1 MFRCIGSG
9 LSIVHTALET
19 FVENPSR
26 LDFDRS
32 RFGRRAPSH
41 TSCQS
46 HNSTRSQSPCGTS
59 EMEQRRDR
67 RQWQLAKDHEAS
79 RPDRQFDAQVDELE
93 ARIIDGIENRKVA
106 VPDGTNMH
114 NLARD
119 TVKKNWIKQGI
130 WNEQWKN
137 MPKTRWMHE
146 ESRDMSSASETDTST
161 ALKLNLFSP
170 LEKAESWSSQPY
182 SGSIIQ
188 QRVERRARQKNK
200 NEASRPFHQF
210 IYQISEERE
219 QLQSGSPDDTVLVSA
234 PLDINTNAYNNV
246 KRTWVKRGI
255 WNEKWGILPGMLW
268 KHEGPLQPD
277 TDLGLSQTKITENG
291 TSNLNTV
298 PSVFDGC
305 VPLETYGHFSEGG
318 RRARKRNRA
327 AANSDDKE
335 SSIRKVSRT
344 GGLDT
349 SSSRI
354 EKRNSS
360 SRLDTND
367 QGTQGTG
374 TRRSRRL
381 QKQAASFN
389 GPELV

>member
-1 MFRCIGSG
+1 MPGCIGSG
-9 LSIVHTALET
+9 LSIVHTALKT
-19 FVENPSR
+19 FVENPTR
-26 LDFDRS
+26 LDIDRS
-32 RFGRRAPSH
+32 RFDRRAPSH

-67 RQWQLAKDHEAS
+67 RQWQLEKDHEAS
-79 RPDRQFDAQVDELE
+79 RPDRQFDVQVDELE
-93 ARIIDGIENRKVA
+93 ACIIEGIENRKFA

-130 WNEQWKN
+130 WNEPWKN
-137 MPKTRWMHE
+137 MPETRWMHE
-146 ESRDMSSASETDTST
+146 ESRDMSSASETDSST

-170 LEKAESWSSQPY
+170 LEKAESWSNQPY
-182 SGSIIQ
+182 NGSIIQ
-188 QRVERRARQKNK
+188 QRVERRARQKHK

-210 IYQISEERE
+210 IYQISKERE
-219 QLQSGSPDDTVLVSA
+219 QLQNGSPDDTVLVSS

-268 KHEGPLQPD
+268 KHEGRLQMPD
-277 TDLGLSQTKITENG
+277 TELGLSQTEITENG
-291 TSNLNTV
+291 TSNLITV
-298 PSVFDGC
+298 PSVFDGS
-305 VPLETYGHFSEGG
+305 VPLETYGHFPEGG

-327 AANSDDKE
+327 GANSDD
-335 SSIRKVSRT
+335 RK
-344 GGLDT
+344 
-349 SSSRI
+349 SSRI
-354 EKRNSS
+354 EKHNSS
-360 SRLDTND
+360 NRLDTND
-367 QGTQGTG
+367 QGTRGTG

-381 QKQAASFN
+381 QNQPASFN
-389 GPELV
+389 GPELM